1 MKKIMFN
8 DKYGLTEAVLERR
21 KTQTRRILNPTMLF
35 ERLNTYEGWEK
46 EDIVDWKKC
55 CKDRLY
61 KANGEELKEMLNYA
75 LSHSIY
81 KVGDK
86 VAIAQRY
93 IDLAGNDEFLR
104 LCAIHGMP
112 LEYLKF
118 EKGYNNKMYVKA
130 DFMPHHIHITNVRI
144 ERLQDISEEDCL
156 TEGINEIYDTNV
168 DDPKEFYGYAYLPD
182 ASPCLAHCYC
192 EAKEAYAALI
202 DKLSGKGTWASN
214 PFVFVYEF

>member
-8 DKYGLTEAVLERR
+8 DKYGITEAVLERR

-81 KVGDK
+81 KVGEN

-93 IDLAGNDEFLR
+93 IDLAFNDEFLR

-118 EKGYNNKMYVKA
+118 EKGYNNKKYAKA
-130 DFMPHHIHITNVRI
+130 CLMPYHIHITNVRI
-144 ERLQDISEEDCL
+144 ERLQDISDEDCL
-156 TEGINEIYDTNV
+156 AEGIV
-168 DDPKEFYGYAYLPD
+168 DFESKINKAHFYSITDESATYSTPRKPFAI
-182 ASPCLAHCYC
+182 
-192 EAKEAYAALI
+192 LI
-202 DKLSGKGTWASN
+202 DKISGKGTWASN
-214 PFVFVYEF
+214 PFVFVYDFELL